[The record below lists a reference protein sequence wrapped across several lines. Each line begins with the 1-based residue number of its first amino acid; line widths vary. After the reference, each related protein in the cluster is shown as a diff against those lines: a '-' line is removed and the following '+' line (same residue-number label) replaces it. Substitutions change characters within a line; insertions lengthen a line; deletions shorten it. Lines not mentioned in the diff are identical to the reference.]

1 MGVRW
6 SERLNRGDSV
16 KRTDCRTDIDVMN
29 TQRHVAR
36 RPDPSTVLM
45 AVIAV
50 MLGYLVLDRVDAR
63 GVSGRGAAA
72 VASGSQPDGQ
82 SGLISAADQRK
93 QMIAE
98 LKLISQR
105 IDAVERRLA
114 KPLQVKVL
122 EMPAQKEK
130 PAPAAGQ

>member
-1 MGVRW
+1 MLWG
-6 SERLNRGDSV
+6 LNRADSV
-16 KRTDCRTDIDVMN
+16 KRAGCRTDIRSMN
-29 TQRHVAR
+29 THRLVAR
-36 RPDPSTVLM
+36 RPDSSTVLM

-50 MLGYLVLDRVDAR
+50 MLGFLVLDRVDER
-63 GVSGRGAAA
+63 GVSGRGTAAA
-72 VASGSQPDGQ
+72 ASGSQPEAQ

-93 QMIAE
+93 QMISE
-98 LKLISQR
+98 LRTISQR